1 MISKLSSAVLATFV
15 MAAPAAAADLL
26 TKSAPPAPVAVVS
39 PWDFAVGGKLMSDYN
54 FRGISQSDRRPSV
67 TAYGEG
73 RYNLNDMFQ
82 LYAGAQGWSVKL
94 PTTPTMELDLFG
106 GVRTTVGAFGLDLG
120 VMRYVYPGEVQLNSG
135 LVTTP
140 TGTDFTEFYGKATYT
155 INETFTVGGNV
166 FYAPNW
172 LGTGASG
179 TYASATAKVT
189 LPMDFA
195 VSGELGRYYLGT
207 TDAAFGA
214 FAVTPVNLPD
224 YTYWNAGLSYTYKF
238 ATLDLRYHDT
248 TLNKAQCFGVTGD
261 PRGAVTGASK
271 WCGQAFIATLSFD
284 LTSKDLK

>member
-1 MISKLSSAVLATFV
+1 MISKLSTVALATFAL
-15 MAAPAAAADLL
+15 AAPAAAADLL
-26 TKSAPPAPVAVVS
+26 SKKPPVAPVVVVS

-67 TAYGEG
+67 TAYGEL

-82 LYAGAQGWSVKL
+82 VYGGAQGWSVKL
-94 PTTPTMELDLFG
+94 PTTPTMELDLYA

-120 VMRYVYPGEVQLNSG
+120 VMRYVYPGEVQLNTA
-135 LVTTP
+135 TTFP
-140 TGTDFTEFYGKATYT
+140 LLTPAGTDFTEVYGKATYT
-155 INETFTVGGNV
+155 FAEAYTVGANV
-166 FYAPNW
+166 FYTPNW
-172 LGTGASG
+172 LGTGGSG
-179 TYASATAKVT
+179 TYVSGTAKAV

-207 TDAAFGA
+207 TNALLGN
-214 FAVTPVNLPD
+214 VNMKD

-248 TLNKAQCFGVTGD
+248 NLNKAQCFGLTTD
-261 PRGAVTGASK
+261 PRGGATGQSK